1 MIYVYRFLWVLF
13 YIPVFVIEMV
23 LFTLGILL
31 CPFIC
36 WGYYIKHGNLN
47 MEDTHGLLSPDIL
60 YPDYLPIKLDKFY
73 NKLQK

>member
-47 MEDTHGLLSPDIL
+47 MDIL